1 MRTLALFALL
11 LTPDLAPAQY
21 RVWTRYAQPWGG
33 FSDWSQ
39 GDFSHPP
46 DVARAAAGR
55 FVADGYQAVALPEGA
70 RPPADDGRGLQDA
83 ARLLSGMRANPPA
96 APHANAAEPLG
107 REPDV
112 LSRHNGAAQTP
123 AGVATLDDVL
133 AAIGRVD
140 GRLANTEA
148 GVVAITKRMDKQDER
163 FHDFEA
169 RLLVLERGQ
178 VPVARAF
185 GTLTD
190 PLAARTAGRVAG
202 VYDQFGRLLSVGE
215 PLPPGTFS
223 GVVQSTP
230 TAAFATTSSFAA
242 PAALSQ
248 PFLSASFSG
257 YSAGMSAGGCA
268 GGSCGAGGRRGLF
281 GRRR

>member
-1 MRTLALFALL
+1 MRTLTLFALL
-11 LTPDLAPAQY
+11 LTPALGPAQY

-39 GDFSHPP
+39 GDFSHPR
-46 DVARAAAGR
+46 DVASASAAR
-55 FVADGYQAVALPEGA
+55 FAADGYQALALPEGA
-70 RPPADDGRGLQDA
+70 RPPRTALPAD
-83 ARLLSGMRANPPA
+83 PPKVV
-96 APHANAAEPLG
+96 AAEPLA

-112 LSRHNGAAQTP
+112 LSRHPLAAQAP

-133 AAIGRVD
+133 AAVRRVD
-140 GRLANTEA
+140 DRLARTEA
-148 GVVAITKRMDKQDER
+148 GVVALAKRLDKQDER

-223 GVVQSTP
+223 GVVQSAPLT
-230 TAAFATTSSFAA
+230 TSAFATTSSFAA
-242 PAALSQ
+242 PVTFAQ
-248 PFLSASFSG
+248 PVLSASFSG
-257 YSAGMSAGGCA
+257 YSAGMMSAGGCA
-268 GGSCGAGGRRGLF
+268 GGSCGAGGMRRGLF

>member
-55 FVADGYQAVALPEGA
+55 FVADGYQAVALPEGV
-70 RPPADDGRGLQDA
+70 RPPSD
-83 ARLLSGMRANPPA
+83 PPKVV
-96 APHANAAEPLG
+96 AAEPLA

-112 LSRHNGAAQTP
+112 LSRHPLAAQTP

-133 AAIGRVD
+133 AAVRRVD
-140 GRLANTEA
+140 DRLARTES
-148 GVVAITKRMDKQDER
+148 GIVAMSKRLDKQDER

-202 VYDQFGRLLSVGE
+202 VYDQFGRLLSGGE

-242 PAALSQ
+242 PAAFSQ

-257 YSAGMSAGGCA
+257 YPAGMMSAGGCA
-268 GGSCGAGGRRGLF
+268 GGSCGAGGMRRGLF